1 LLRPKSKAINLATC
15 WSSNARFQIDRRAV
29 PEIAANPAH
38 ALGTVASMTG
48 FARAEG
54 EADGLAWSLELKSVN
69 GKSLDLRFRL
79 PPGYDSLELPLRALA
94 GEHLKRGSVSVSL
107 TVARTAAGVTVQVNR
122 AVLDQVLALARELGR
137 EIEAVPP
144 RIDGLLALRGV
155 LESGE
160 EMPDPALR
168 ERREALLLAG
178 CRKAID
184 ALAAMRRA
192 EGARL
197 GAVLM
202 ERVQEIADLV
212 ASAEASAAAQPDA
225 IRTRLRSLLD
235 ALRDAAP
242 SMSEE
247 RLAQEAALL
256 VARGDIREELDR
268 LTAHIA
274 AAGELLAE
282 GGAIGRRLD
291 FLCQELNREANT
303 LCSKSADVE
312 LTRIGLA
319 LKAGIEQL
327 REQVQNIE

>member
-1 LLRPKSKAINLATC
+1 VPKPAA
-15 WSSNARFQIDRRAV
+15 AV
-29 PEIAANPAH
+29 SAH
-38 ALGTVASMTG
+38 VLGIVASMTG

-54 EADGLAWSLELKSVN
+54 EADGLAWSWELKSVN

-79 PPGYDSLELPLRALA
+79 PAGFDALELPLRALA
-94 GEHLKRGSVSVSL
+94 AERLKRGSVSLSL
-107 TVARTAAGVTVQVNR
+107 TVARTAAGAPLKVNR
-122 AVLDQVLALARELGR
+122 AVLDQVLALSRELGKKVK
-137 EIEAVPP
+137 AAPP
-144 RIDGLLALRGV
+144 TIDGLLALRGV

-160 EMPDPALR
+160 EIPDAATR
-168 ERREALLLAG
+168 ERLEKVLLAG
-178 CRKAID
+178 CRKALD
-184 ALAAMRRA
+184 ALGTMRRA

-197 GAVLM
+197 GAVLS
-202 ERVQEIADLV
+202 ERLGKIADLV
-212 ASAEASAAAQPDA
+212 AAAEASASTQPDA
-225 IRTRLRSLLD
+225 IRARLRSLVD
-235 ALRDAAP
+235 ALKDAVP
-242 SMSEE
+242 SIPEE

-268 LTAHIA
+268 LAAHIA
-274 AAGELLAE
+274 ASRQLLAE

-312 LTRIGLA
+312 LTRMGLD

>member
-1 LLRPKSKAINLATC
+1 M
-15 WSSNARFQIDRRAV
+15 
-29 PEIAANPAH
+29 PETAAAKTAH
-38 ALGTVASMTG
+38 ALGPVASMTG

-54 EADGLAWSLELKSVN
+54 DAEELAWSWELKSVN

-79 PPGYDSLELPLRALA
+79 PAGFDALELPLRALV
-94 GEHLKRGSVSVSL
+94 GERIKRGSVSVTL
-107 TVARTAAGVTVQVNR
+107 TIARTGAGATLQINR
-122 AVLDQVLALARELGR
+122 AVLDQVLALARELGQ
-137 EIEAVPP
+137 EIEAAPP

-160 EMPDPALR
+160 ELPDAATR
-168 ERREALLLAG
+168 ERREALLLTG
-178 CRKAID
+178 CRKAVD
-184 ALAAMRRA
+184 ALADMRRA

-197 GAVLM
+197 AAVLAD
-202 ERVQEIADLV
+202 RVQEVGDLV
-212 ASAEASAAAQPDA
+212 AAAESSAATQPDA
-225 IRTRLRSLLD
+225 IRARLKSLVD
-235 ALRDAAP
+235 ALSEAVP
-242 SMSEE
+242 SIPEE
-247 RLAQEAALL
+247 RFAQEAALL

-274 AAGELLAE
+274 AVRELLAE